1 LAFALA
7 PADFDRCPKRQHWV
21 LPSVQESAMQ
31 SASQSEIMRDVTPII
46 PWLELCFVATM
57 ATVKTECAWATV
69 RRIATLSPIGT
80 ILIET
85 KFGIN
90 YENHKKYYSRSRCL
104 LSHLGWWSTG
114 IHNLS

>member
-1 LAFALA
+1 LRWHQQILTLPEKATL
-7 PADFDRCPKRQHWV
+7 V

-57 ATVKTECAWATV
+57 ATVKQNAAWATV

-90 YENHKKYYSRSRCL
+90 YENHKIL
-104 LSHLGWWSTG
+104 LTVSLLTLPFGLVVNG